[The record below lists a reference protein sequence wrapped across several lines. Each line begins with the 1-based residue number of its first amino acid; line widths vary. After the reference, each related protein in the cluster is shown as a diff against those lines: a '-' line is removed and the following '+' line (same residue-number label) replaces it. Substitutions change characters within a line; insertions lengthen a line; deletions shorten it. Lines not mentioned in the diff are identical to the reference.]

1 MTSLPNCPVSER
13 VGDGGRKEGRRAGG
27 GQVLLSDTFVLPSG
41 DAFCDSVGHRT
52 IALLFYLFAS
62 GSHVAQTS
70 LEFTV

>member
-1 MTSLPNCPVSER
+1 M
-13 VGDGGRKEGRRAGG
+13 
-27 GQVLLSDTFVLPSG
+27 LLSDTFVLPSG